1 MISIIVLFSSSFT
14 FSFTYI
20 FFLKRKCLVLDVAI
34 NENTADDNNE
44 NIQPDNAPDALD
56 LDQVLN
62 TNDSNDVQPNQ
73 EVNPEPSVP
82 DNNLP
87 SLDPEMLIALGE
99 LIPEEVTY
107 GEDIHPDLAQR
118 WAPILR
124 KGLTDK
130 EQRDKLFKEY
140 ATPNNCKLFRAPIL
154 NPEIAAAVSEF
165 ARARDKKIETSQQQL
180 GVGLTAINRAMT
192 TLLASD
198 NKVQAIRYLSDAC
211 RVLSDL
217 HASET
222 QTRTKSLTQGLDK
235 SFLNLIQDTER
246 DEMLFGN
253 GLPEKIKASKA
264 IEKQGS
270 QIKKPDN
277 KVAPGPSA
285 SRATRPQGNW
295 RGPSRSTTNRG
306 GGRGGSR
313 RTPYANQKHV
323 STMQQNNF
331 NPSRVWNKPPRAGPR
346 T

>member
-1 MISIIVLFSSSFT
+1 MPKRSAEEEIAYYSKKLKK
-14 FSFTYI
+14 
-20 FFLKRKCLVLDVAI
+20 LKRKEKKRRKRVLVYSDSSEGEENYDVAI

-140 ATPNNCKLFRAPIL
+140 ATPNNCKLFRA
-154 NPEIAAAVSEF
+154 
-165 ARARDKKIETSQQQL
+165 
-180 GVGLTAINRAMT
+180 T